1 MFALLRENMLS
12 LQGIN
17 MGAMGKAEISLAL
30 YFQSIYTVLYSR
42 SEDGQPLI
50 RILECP
56 ACANDTHL
64 PAAATWHWPAQPGFT
79 DLDFTLSKCYIPKKV
94 LLIFLEGQSILDLF
108 SV

>member
-1 MFALLRENMLS
+1 MLS

-17 MGAMGKAEISLAL
+17 MGALGKVEISLAL
-30 YFQSIYTVLYSR
+30 DFQSIYTVLYSR

-56 ACANDTHL
+56 ACANDAHL

-79 DLDFTLSKCYIPKKV
+79 DFELTLSKCYTPKKV
-94 LLIFLEGQSILDLF
+94 LLILLEG
-108 SV
+108 